1 MLHTARRFPARTVRR
16 TLTATVLAGGLV
28 LAGCSSDDSD
38 NASEDNTSSDS
49 AEAGSEESEVTIT
62 NMYGEATYNTN
73 PETVVAIGTAVDN
86 LLALGITPDVIVE
99 RGDDADADWKNP
111 QLEGV
116 ERIPV
121 SEEFPLEEV
130 ASHDPDLVVGDT
142 YRIDEDTYNELS
154 KVTNVLPGMDQDA
167 NWEPQLQAL
176 GEIYGLE
183 DKAQQVIDDDEEAF
197 AAVRDE
203 LPGLEGKTA
212 LTVQDRGGQFVVIAG
227 AENIANKFYSRLG
240 MTLPASY
247 TDGSLKVENGRAPIS
262 YERVSDLAANFM
274 GMYATEGMDKI
285 RAIAG
290 YDQLPQVE
298 SGAVIEDNKPVMA
311 ALNIPSSLSNA
322 WLLEQLRDQ
331 LEIVDGE
338 DAVDAE

>member
-1 MLHTARRFPARTVRR
+1 MLHTARRSRARTVRR

-38 NASEDNTSSDS
+38 NSSDDNTASSDS
-49 AEAGSEESEVTIT
+49 AGAEESEVTIE

-116 ERIPV
+116 ERIPM
-121 SEEFPLEEV
+121 SEDFPLEEV
-130 ASHDPDLVVGDT
+130 VSHNPDLVVGDT
-142 YRIDEDTYNELS
+142 YRIKEDAYDELS
-154 KVTNVLPGMDQDA
+154 KVTDVLPGMDEDA
-167 NWEPQLQAL
+167 SWEPQLQAL
-176 GEIYGLE
+176 AEIYGLE
-183 DKAQQVIDDDEEAF
+183 DKAQEVIDDDEKAF

-298 SGAVIEDNKPVMA
+298 SGAVIEDNKAVMA

-322 WLLEQLRDQ
+322 WLLEQVRDQ